1 MSVKKPIVL
10 YDGLMRRIQP
20 GDMTPGQSEAR
31 DYSET
36 MKTESLAYSES
47 VDTRF
52 DNESVAASEVMH
64 DSFATVKD
72 KSVAF
77 SEAIGNKSI
86 AYSEALKSKS
96 IAYSE
101 SVDDR
106 FMTKSE
112 AASEALKESL
122 SAYSTAINTKSY
134 AYSESVDER
143 FVNESV
149 AASEV
154 MHDSF
159 ATVKDKS
166 VAFSEAMRTSIST
179 VSEGA
184 SECCSIAES
193 TGTRAESMARLGI
206 EHENEYG
213 IAMGADREG
222 KIVGIDG
229 TGSYNV
235 VLAKA
240 SEENKMPA
248 IGVIME
254 DDGSTIRMRAINEL
268 YDSIAIDSDA
278 VDGGVSENDKLFVSG
293 VESGKLSNIPPE
305 EGVNQFVATVYK
317 MNDNGTADIN
327 FRLAQPVYL

>member
-86 AYSEALKSKS
+86 AYSE
-96 IAYSE
+96 
-101 SVDDR
+101 SVDER

-193 TGTRAESMARLGI
+193 TGTRAESLARLGI

-213 IAMGADREG
+213 IAMGTDREG

-240 SEENKMPA
+240 SDENKMPA

-254 DDGSTIRMRAINEL
+254 DDGSTVRMRAINEL

-278 VDGGVSENDKLFVSG
+278 VDGGVSKSDKLFVSG